1 MILLNQLNMY
11 NKKKTVF
18 AKSVQKYRVQK
29 QMVLCAKQM

>member
-11 NKKKTVF
+11 NKKTVF
-18 AKSVQKYRVQK
+18 TKSVQKYRAQK